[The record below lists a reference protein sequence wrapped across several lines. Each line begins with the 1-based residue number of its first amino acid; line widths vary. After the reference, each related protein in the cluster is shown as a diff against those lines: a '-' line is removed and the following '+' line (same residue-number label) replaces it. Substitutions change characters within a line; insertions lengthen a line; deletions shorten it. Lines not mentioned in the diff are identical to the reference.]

1 MKLLMIGCG
10 YIGSILAR
18 HLSEKKPS
26 AKIVISDASRE
37 RAERVAGA
45 INRSHVQPF
54 QLDLYDYDRLIKIMG
69 NFDLVVGL
77 APGKLGYHTIKAAV
91 EAKVNLVD
99 LSYLSEDPLLFD
111 SQASQANITII
122 PDCGVAPGLSNIL
135 VGRAFSLLESVSNVR
150 LFIGGLPQ
158 ERILPLEYKITWCVE
173 DLLEEYVRDATIIM
187 DGKPTK
193 VHALDG
199 LEELDFPELGR
210 LEAFYT
216 DGLGTLRRTIL
227 GVKNMWEKTLR
238 YPGHVEKIKLLR
250 ALGFFDDTRI
260 DGVSPRRVLT
270 ELFKEKLRFPTIK
283 DLLAMK
289 VELEGEKNGI
299 KTRYVYHLLDYHNET
314 TNISAMGRTTAYT
327 ASAVIQLL
335 MENKIDKKGV
345 VPPESLGM
353 DENLYLKIRA
363 KLEREEIK
371 IVEEKMQL

>member
-1 MKLLMIGCG
+1 MEMLLIGCG

-26 AKIVISDASRE
+26 IKIVISDASRE
-37 RAERVAGA
+37 RVESVAVA
-45 INRSHVQPF
+45 INRNNVQPF
-54 QLDLYDYDRLIKIMG
+54 QLDLYDYDRLVKIMG
-69 NFDLVVGL
+69 DFDLVVGL

-99 LSYLSEDPLLFD
+99 LSYLSEDPLQFD
-111 SQASQANITII
+111 SEASQANITII

-135 VGRAFSLLESVSNVR
+135 VGRAYSLLESVSNVR
-150 LFIGGLPQ
+150 MFIGGLPQ
-158 ERILPLEYKITWCVE
+158 ERIPPLEYKITWCVE

-193 VHALDG
+193 VQALDG

-216 DGLGTLRRTIL
+216 DGLRTLHHTIR
-227 GVKNMWEKTLR
+227 GIKNMWEKTLR
-238 YPGHVEKIKLLR
+238 YPGHAEKIKLLR
-250 ALGFFDDTRI
+250 ALGLFDDAKI
-260 DGVSPRRVLT
+260 DGVSPRRVLM
-270 ELFKEKLRFPTIK
+270 ELFKKKLRFPAIK

-299 KTRYVYHLLDYHNET
+299 KTRYSYHLLDHHNEI

-335 MENKIDKKGV
+335 IENKIDEKGV

-353 DENLYLKIRA
+353 DDKLFPKIKA
-363 KLEREEIK
+363 KLEREGIK
-371 IVEEKMQL
+371 IIEEKLQS